1 MQFLNDILSSIK
13 GNTKARAND
22 PIMGTFV
29 ITWVFF
35 NWNKL
40 ATLLWG
46 TDNVDQR
53 IANLSTSMSVFTD
66 LSLLWSDKDLLFFPS
81 IFTMFYLFVF
91 PSVSLWVKKRQNR
104 AILLQHTHAVE
115 LDIQQ
120 AETQKDSN
128 KAVLR
133 ANPEKEFLAEEVR
146 MDLLSE
152 KNILELRHKT
162 NQLEADNKKHEADI
176 KKARAEEQRL
186 EFLIKKDQAEKE
198 RIELDNKKRQEVT
211 EKNRFNVQTAIHKA
225 TMASSRFPAVYQLM
239 DTFSKSLREDGITLS
254 LNGLA
259 SSIATLFGYSSA
271 KEMLDDPKFNNEG
284 LNKVKYLY
292 HDSSFLAKRL
302 DQIAKDEGSD
312 NEDLSGD
319 MLFDHLQT
327 MLENYPFELLSDDL
341 LAEHINV
348 SIDENK
354 YDILS
359 SGALSDAMAITNTF
373 FEDIELEVIH
383 SEFQTDFKVVM
394 TGYASGYYRK
404 APSIPGQKLSVEVIA
419 TCTPVVGKFGLSDY
433 QLKTSG
439 SLIDD
444 GDDEPS

>member
-1 MQFLNDILSSIK
+1 M
-13 GNTKARAND
+13 
-22 PIMGTFV
+22 
-29 ITWVFF
+29 
-35 NWNKL
+35 
-40 ATLLWG
+40 
-46 TDNVDQR
+46 
-53 IANLSTSMSVFTD
+53 
-66 LSLLWSDKDLLFFPS
+66 LFRS
-81 IFTMFYLFVF
+81 
-91 PSVSLWVKKRQNR
+91 QNR

-146 MDLLSE
+146 MDLLNE

-162 NQLEADNKKHEADI
+162 NQLEADNKKHEAEI

-186 EFLIKKDQAEKE
+186 KLLIKKDQAEKE

-239 DTFSKSLREDGITLS
+239 DTFSKSLRENGITLS

-292 HDSSFLAKRL
+292 HDSSFLAEGL
-302 DQIAKDEGSD
+302 DEIVREEESD
-312 NEDLSGD
+312 NEDLSAGL
-319 MLFDHLQT
+319 LFDHLQA
-327 MLENYPFELLSDDL
+327 MLEDYPFELLSDSL

-348 SIDENK
+348 SVEEDK
-354 YDILS
+354 YGILS
-359 SGALSDAMAITNTF
+359 SEELSGVMAVTDTI
-373 FEDIELEVIH
+373 FEGIELEV
-383 SEFQTDFKVVM
+383 QDFKFDAAFEVM
-394 TGYASGYYRK
+394 MSGYASGHHRK
-404 APSIPGQKLSVEVIA
+404 ESGISGQDLSVEVIA
-419 TCTPVVGKFGLSDY
+419 TCTAVLGKFGLSDY
-433 QLKTSG
+433 KLQISG
-439 SLIDD
+439 SPRDYAE
-444 GDDEPS
+444 DEY